1 MVIKKVVTMMI
12 FVKRCVDVAD
22 DVVRIVMGD
31 GDGDDK
37 NGVVTRMIV
46 TSYLALIMKTM
57 IWTNMT
63 LTIVMTLTMINT
75 VER

>member
-1 MVIKKVVTMMI
+1 ML
-12 FVKRCVDVAD
+12 KRCVDVAD

-46 TSYLALIMKTM
+46 TSYLALIMKIM
-57 IWTNMT
+57 IWTNMAM
-63 LTIVMTLTMINT
+63 TITVTLTMINT
-75 VER
+75 VERY

>member
-1 MVIKKVVTMMI
+1 LLE
-12 FVKRCVDVAD
+12 RCVDVAD

-46 TSYLALIMKTM
+46 TSYLALIMKIM
-57 IWTNMT
+57 IWTNMAM
-63 LTIVMTLTMINT
+63 TITVTLTMINT
-75 VER
+75 VERY